1 MAIVETLT
9 PAELAR
15 QLANPDGTVGLEVA
29 DWLNENNKEANAKTV
44 ALLSV
49 EAGHHVLEIGFGNG
63 RTAPVVIAQA
73 PDVRYSGIDI
83 SPTML
88 AEAST
93 FNAALV
99 QAGKA
104 SFHLASAHEMPF
116 ADDSF
121 DRVFSIG
128 VIHFWT
134 EPVASLVEA
143 QRVLRPGGLMLMGC
157 LAPKEAPDF
166 AQSEY
171 GFYLR
176 DASEWDGLCRKAG
189 FADVNVQ
196 SVEFEQITP
205 SGAAIKRY
213 GVMMRARA

>member
-1 MAIVETLT
+1 MTIFKTLSL
-9 PAELAR
+9 AEFAR
-15 QLANPDGTVGLEVA
+15 QLANPDGTAGLEVA
-29 DWLNENNKEANAKTV
+29 EWLDENNKQVNAKTV
-44 ALLSV
+44 TLLTV

-63 RTAPVVIAQA
+63 RAAPVVIAQA

-99 QAGKA
+99 EAGKA
-104 SFHLASAHEMPF
+104 SFHLASAHEIPF

-121 DRVFSIG
+121 DRIFSIG

-134 EPVASLVEA
+134 EPIASLVEA
-143 QRVLRPGGLMLMGC
+143 RRVLRPGGLMQMGC
-157 LAPKEAPDF
+157 LAPKEPPDF
-166 AQSEY
+166 AQAQY
-171 GFYLR
+171 GFHLR

-196 SVEFEQITP
+196 TVESEQITP
-205 SGAAIKRY
+205 SGAPIKRY
-213 GVMMRARA
+213 GIMMRAHA